1 MGIYYTNILY
11 YGRLLTKKTK
21 ESIQT
26 NTDIPIL
33 KINDDR
39 YILYTKKEKIDD
51 GVENIRLIPDL
62 FYSEK
67 LLALN
72 ENLTRDF
79 FTNIDID
86 KTEFDKINV
95 EPNFYICCF
104 NSSSLDNFEY
114 SKVLYNIKVA

>member
-1 MGIYYTNILY
+1 MGFYYTNLLY
-11 YGRLLTKKTK
+11 YGRLLSKKTK
-21 ESIQT
+21 DSIQT
-26 NTDIPIL
+26 KIPIL

-39 YILYTKKEKIDD
+39 YILYTKKENIDD

-72 ENLTRDF
+72 EILTQEF
-79 FTNIDID
+79 FTNID

-114 SKVLYNIKVA
+114 SKVLYNIKVV